1 MHCKCDRLKGWGNIR
16 ILVHAL
22 CIMCTMHMYMD
33 ACTLQLVNCVLPTQ
47 SLGAAQHHC
56 SVIGIRY
63 GIVGGALLV
72 GQGYRYSASGMGGR
86 RNS

>member
-1 MHCKCDRLKGWGNIR
+1 MHNAH
-16 ILVHAL
+16 VHG
-22 CIMCTMHMYMD
+22 CMHP
-33 ACTLQLVNCVLPTQ
+33 ATIVNCVLSTP